1 MKKRLSLIMVTLF
14 FSAGLV
20 YPQNPQDFLWY
31 KTDSKNIYDI
41 CLSYGGQVL
50 GVADNEAI
58 KVFSVRTGELLAEFK
73 DGHKNRIQAIDI
85 SKDST
90 LLVSGGRDSTL
101 VIWDFQTQRI
111 LKTLDFHAGIITSV
125 KISPCNRYLIA
136 GGTGRMLLYDIK
148 ENIIIAE
155 SAGYFTAVAFSPDAQ
170 IFACAGVGK
179 RVYFYETQSGIMLAK
194 LKAHK
199 SWVRSISFS
208 NDGTRLISCGDDS
221 KVRIWD
227 ISDLEHI
234 ELLRR
239 SRRGF
244 GWLLHAGLHD
254 DNETWAYGSFKG
266 KAGIIHRFGNY
277 SVNLKV
283 PVTRI
288 LFVNQKESSLQ
299 VVAATRGKGAVRM
312 NAENM
317 KAKMK

>member
-1 MKKRLSLIMVTLF
+1 MMVTMF

-20 YPQNPQDFLWY
+20 YPQKPHNFLWY
-31 KTDSKNIYDI
+31 NTDSKNIYDI

-50 GVADNEAI
+50 GVTDNEAI
-58 KVFSVRTGELLAEFK
+58 KIFSVLSGELLAEFK

-101 VIWDFQTQRI
+101 VIWDFQSQKI

-125 KISPCNRYLIA
+125 KISPCNRYMIA

-148 ENIIIAE
+148 ENIIITE
-155 SAGYFTAVAFSPDAQ
+155 SVNHFTAVDFSPGAQ
-170 IFACAGVGK
+170 IFACAEAGK
-179 RVYFYETQSGIMLAK
+179 TVYFYETQSGIMLAK

-208 NDGTRLISCGDDS
+208 KNGTRLISCGDDS

-234 ELLRR
+234 ELLRQ

-254 DNETWAYGSFKG
+254 DHVTWAYGNFKG
-266 KAGIIHRFGNY
+266 KAGIIHQFANY

-283 PVTRI
+283 PVIRI

-299 VVAATRGKGAVRM
+299 VVAATMGKGAVMM
-312 NAENM
+312 NAVNM
-317 KAKMK
+317 KANMK